1 MTARS
6 FILLLTVGAG
16 AAMAQLAAPNDTG
29 VAMGHLHLVVK
40 DLDAQKKFWAMMGGV
55 PVQNGQLSLIQF
67 PGTFVMLRQGDP
79 AGGTVGSVVNH
90 FGFYVKSMPES
101 LPKWKAAGVKVEQR
115 DNPKQAFLTGPDD
128 LRIEIFENSSIATPI
143 QMHHIHF
150 NGSATGE
157 MQAWYAKTFGASPGK
172 RNNFDTA
179 NLPGVELAF
188 TKAEGALVGTK
199 GRSLDHIGFDVANL
213 DAFAKRLEAQGL
225 KFDAAI
231 RQVPNTKTRVAFF
244 SDPWGTY
251 IEVTENLA
259 PSK

>member
-1 MTARS
+1 MNVRS
-6 FILLLTVGAG
+6 LLALVAV
-16 AAMAQLAAPNDTG
+16 AVSPAFAQLAAPNDAG

-55 PVQNGQLSLIQF
+55 PVQNGQLALIQF

-90 FGFYVKSMPES
+90 FGFYVKDVQES
-101 LPKWKAAGVKVEQR
+101 LAKWKAAGVKIEQAN
-115 DNPKQAFLTGPDD
+115 NPKQAFLTGPDD
-128 LRIEIFENSSIATPI
+128 LRIEIFEDSSISTPI
-143 QMHHIHF
+143 KMHHIHF
-150 NGSATGE
+150 NGAATGE
-157 MQAWYAKTFGASPGK
+157 MQAWYAKTFGAVPGK

-179 NLPGVELAF
+179 NVPGVELAF
-188 TKAEGALVGTK
+188 TTAEGTLAGTK
-199 GRSLDHIGFDVANL
+199 GRSLDHIGFDVQSL
-213 DAFAKRLEAQGL
+213 DEFSKRLASQGL

-231 RQVPNTKTRVAFF
+231 RQIPNGKTRVAFF
-244 SDPWGTY
+244 TDPWGTY

>member
-1 MTARS
+1 MNARS
-6 FILLLTVGAG
+6 LVLLIAAAAG
-16 AAMAQLAAPNDTG
+16 PAMAQLAAPNDAG

-40 DLDAQKKFWAMMGGV
+40 DVEAQKKFWTMMGGV

-90 FGFYVKSMPES
+90 FGFYVKNMEES
-101 LPKWKAAGVKVEQR
+101 LAKWKAAGVKVEQGN
-115 DNPKQAFLTGPDD
+115 NPKQAFLTGPDD
-128 LRIEIFENSSIATPI
+128 LRIEIFEDASISTPI
-143 QMHHIHF
+143 KMHHIHF
-150 NGSATGE
+150 FGSATGD
-157 MQAWYAKTFGASPGK
+157 MQAWYAKTFGAAPGK
-172 RNNFDTA
+172 RNNFETA

-188 TKAEGALVGTK
+188 GKADGALVGTK
-199 GRSLDHIGFDVANL
+199 GRSLDHIGFDVVNL
-213 DAFAKRLEAQGL
+213 DEFSKRLAAEGL
-225 KFDAAI
+225 KFDAPI
-231 RQVPNTKTRVAFF
+231 RQVPNVKTRVAFF